1 MSPSSEAAGGEHP
14 GTVRLPA
21 GGTATLVAT
30 ELDGDSAV
38 LPVPENL
45 NEATWWG
52 ADLDAARGASVFA
65 GHVNWHGRTGP
76 FAELWETTAGDTVTV
91 VDDSGAPR
99 HYEVTDT
106 LSLDKDE
113 LAEQADVLFGQQQ
126 PHRIVLVTCGGRWIG
141 GDTGYTSNRVVV
153 ADPV

>member
-1 MSPSSEAAGGEHP
+1 PSSAAKSATPTRNTETTSSRHSSNPTEPDRSAMSPSPEAAGGEHP

-65 GHVNWHGRTGP
+65 GHVNLHVRTGP
-76 FAELWETTAGDTVTV
+76 FAELRETTT
-91 VDDSGAPR
+91 R
-99 HYEVTDT
+99 H
-106 LSLDKDE
+106 
-113 LAEQADVLFGQQQ
+113 
-126 PHRIVLVTCGGRWIG
+126 
-141 GDTGYTSNRVVV
+141 
-153 ADPV
+153 